1 MFETKNYE
9 NDENDEN
16 DKLEEPV
23 LDEKWIKEFE
33 ETDKQYENYYSEDIS
48 YINNYYI
55 YVNKLNEI
63 EKIKHEHFFIKNPN
77 IVSREEIIEILKN
90 AIKKKYSILHILKY
104 NINLDPSEIN
114 TFLSNPEKYNFITSL
129 KRIESVFFDKTIYM
143 FQDLNDLM
151 FIFYENDLPNIKYR
165 HAMTKRVIIKPT
177 SSFHKKTI
185 KKRFTIHQEGSIH
198 K

>member
-1 MFETKNYE
+1 MYFHFMFETE
-9 NDENDEN
+9 NENEEALLDEN
-16 DKLEEPV
+16 
-23 LDEKWIKEFE
+23 WINEFE
-33 ETDKQYENYYSEDIS
+33 ETDKHYQNYYSENVS

-63 EKIKHEHFFIKNPN
+63 ENIKHEKYFIKTPN
-77 IVSREEIIEILKN
+77 VVSREEIIEILKN
-90 AIKKKYSILHILKY
+90 TIQKKYSILHILKY

-129 KRIESVFFDKTIYM
+129 KRIDSVYFDKTIYM

-151 FIFYENDLPNIKYR
+151 FIFYENDSNEKKTR
-165 HAMTKRVIIKPT
+165 RQNNMTKRVTMKPT
-177 SSFHKKTI
+177 SSFQKKTI
-185 KKRFTIHQEGSIH
+185 KKRFTIHQQGTIH